1 MASESGYGQ
10 SSAGAVAEHRG
21 EKMFMVEQA
30 DLISIRRAFM
40 AGGRARALIELRR
53 RYMALT
59 DKTAPTILDRIL
71 AMPVEQVKFAGRHE
85 PKRDAPKG

>member
-1 MASESGYGQ
+1 
-10 SSAGAVAEHRG
+10 
-21 EKMFMVEQA
+21 
-30 DLISIRRAFM
+30 M
-40 AGGRARALIELRR
+40 AGGRERALIELRR

-71 AMPVEQVKFAGRHE
+71 AMPIEQVKFAGRHE